1 MAGITCPVRVEQERE
16 SSQSQ
21 RELEPESE
29 SCQGLWDPG
38 VAEKGDNSR
47 AEDVCEESLVD
58 VYQFRPPFIS
68 VSLSFSMII
77 IIYLWWVLCT
87 VINAFFCCCC
97 TSCTRLSESFSNL
110 RSTSSR
116 RSWAELSKQ
125 KSPNEEPETDDLAFD
140 DRSAH
145 QRVRRARLGPQ
156 VWLEAAKIGG
166 AHGVR
171 NMQDLRRQFHEF
183 RIVSRDQVIVVG

>member
-68 VSLSFSMII
+68 VSLSFSMIL
-77 IIYLWWVLCT
+77 IIYLVVSSVHGDKCILLLLLHILYT
-87 VINAFFCCCC
+87 ALGEF
-97 TSCTRLSESFSNL
+97 LK
-110 RSTSSR
+110 ST
-116 RSWAELSKQ
+116 
-125 KSPNEEPETDDLAFD
+125 
-140 DRSAH
+140 
-145 QRVRRARLGPQ
+145 
-156 VWLEAAKIGG
+156 
-166 AHGVR
+166 
-171 NMQDLRRQFHEF
+171 
-183 RIVSRDQVIVVG
+183 